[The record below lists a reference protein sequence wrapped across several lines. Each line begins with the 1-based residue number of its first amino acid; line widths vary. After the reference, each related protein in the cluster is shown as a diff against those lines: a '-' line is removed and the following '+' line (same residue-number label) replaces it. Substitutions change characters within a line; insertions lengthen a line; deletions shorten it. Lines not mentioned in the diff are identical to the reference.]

1 MYRFSRQ
8 VYQAFSF
15 VLSSCSRRNRHVWTS
30 CQQFLEITFKRPSAD
45 NLTRTLYSSNIPYR
59 EKNIEVLCKNG
70 MAIKEKFI
78 IYYLDLLRELEKE
91 KPDFLFFDVREPE
104 EIECYGQIS
113 KTINIREDDV
123 VNELVNLEDENFQKK
138 YGIPKPDQHTKMIFS
153 CYSGKRAENAVKKM
167 NEKGYTQVYL
177 YRGGFKEWHDKQN
190 PERQTFI
197 IKYDQLLE
205 DQKKSDVLIVDV
217 REPEELAE
225 TGKIPKSINIR
236 SSDVVK
242 EFKELSEE
250 DFEEKYSKPK
260 PTEDTKIIF
269 SCRSGIRS
277 ERVQKQMQ
285 ELGYKQVFNFEGG
298 WEEWKRREEK
308 KKK

>member
-8 VYQAFSF
+8 LCQAFI
-15 VLSSCSRRNRHVWTS
+15 LSSCSRRNRHVLTS
-30 CQQFLEITFKRPSAD
+30 CRQFLENTFNRPSTD
-45 NLTRTLYSSNIPYR
+45 NPTRILYSSSIPYQ

-70 MAIKEKFI
+70 MAIKEEFI
-78 IYYLDLLRELEKE
+78 IYYEDLLRELEKE
-91 KPDFLFFDVREPE
+91 KPDFLLFDVRESE
-104 EIECYGQIS
+104 EIESYSQTPKI
-113 KTINIREDDV
+113 INIKEDDV
-123 VNELVNLEDENFQKK
+123 VNELINLEDKNFQKK
-138 YGIPKPDQHTKMIFS
+138 YGISKPDQHTKMIFS
-153 CYSGKRAENAVKKM
+153 CYSGKRAENVVKKM

-177 YRGGFKEWHDKQN
+177 YRGGFKAWHDKQN
-190 PERQTFI
+190 SKRQTFI
-197 IKYDQLLE
+197 IKYDQLLKN
-205 DQKKSDVLIVDV
+205 QKKSDVLIIDV

-225 TGKIPKSINIR
+225 TGKIPESINIR

-250 DFEEKYSKPK
+250 AFEEKYNKSK

-269 SCRSGIRS
+269 SCHSGKRS

>member
-1 MYRFSRQ
+1 MYKFSRQ
-8 VYQAFSF
+8 LCQAF
-15 VLSSCSRRNRHVWTS
+15 VLSSCSRRNRHVSTS
-30 CQQFLEITFKRPSAD
+30 CRQFLEITFNRPNID
-45 NLTRTLYSSNIPYR
+45 NLTRTLYSSSISYR

-70 MAIKEKFI
+70 MATKEEFT

-91 KPDFLFFDVREPE
+91 KPDFLLIDVREPK
-104 EIECYGQIS
+104 EIQHYGQIP

-123 VNELVNLEDENFQKK
+123 VNELVNLEAKKFQKK
-138 YGIPKPDQHTKMIFS
+138 YGIPKPVKHTKMIFS
-153 CYSGKRAENAVKKM
+153 CYSGKRAENAAKKM

-177 YRGGFKEWHDKQN
+177 YKGSFKEWHDKQN

-225 TGKIPKSINIR
+225 TGKISESINIK
-236 SSDVVK
+236 SNDVVK

-250 DFEEKYSKPK
+250 DFEEKYGKPK
-260 PTEDTKIIF
+260 PTKDTKIIF
-269 SCRSGIRS
+269 SCRSGNRS
-277 ERVQKQMQ
+277 ERVQKQIQ

-308 KKK
+308 KEK

>member
-1 MYRFSRQ
+1 
-8 VYQAFSF
+8 
-15 VLSSCSRRNRHVWTS
+15 
-30 CQQFLEITFKRPSAD
+30 
-45 NLTRTLYSSNIPYR
+45 
-59 EKNIEVLCKNG
+59 

-225 TGKIPKSINIR
+225 TGKIPKT
-236 SSDVVK
+236 SDVVK